1 MQDCLFKLAETITE
15 VPKIPSKK
23 AKSKIVVMTKNKAVN
38 NLKLEH
44 YQDIEQLDEDDYIS
58 DKAVNEVVTGLGY
71 KKILQEILAMDDIYR
86 DILVLYFVNGIS
98 TEKISELLQIP
109 TRTVETR
116 IYRGR
121 KILKDKLEEIFDEY
135 GG

>member
-1 MQDCLFKLAETITE
+1 
-15 VPKIPSKK
+15 
-23 AKSKIVVMTKNKAVN
+23 MTKNKAVN

-44 YQDIEQLDEDDYIS
+44 YQDIEQLDEDDHIS

-98 TEKISELLQIP
+98 AEKISELLQIP
-109 TRTVETR
+109 VRTAETR